1 MKNSAL
7 MESQLHFRLFFEL
20 PHEGYR
26 ALFLWKFQY
35 DEETDWYE
43 GRVFRGEELV
53 GYMHGYANR
62 GWNPQVN
69 NIWVVESF
77 RRKGVA
83 SAMMARVESFFGQV
97 PLPGTRVED
106 NPAARGFWDKY
117 LSGKGISTKP
127 RDPWRCD
134 MSSSAK
140 DHEPTVRFRFY
151 FRVPLEGVDA
161 LFLLE
166 FRHDDNTDWYET
178 RVFRGGDLV
187 GYMRGSSNPGW
198 NPQVTQIWVAEPLR
212 RSGIASIM
220 MSKVEGYFGQI
231 PLPAVPY
238 DTATGAREFWKQ
250 YSDGKESHKRR
261 AIEPDFDPSGL
272 SKGTEKGARF
282 RQFFEFPNDR
292 EPHVFK
298 LDFYYDEALNW
309 YEARVLCGDA
319 LVGLLHG
326 HANVGWNPQ
335 VTHIWISPDH
345 RKKGIATVLMSRVTD
360 FFGQIPLPTVPL
372 DETSPAKSLWDKFMA
387 RGRASSHDYEKAVLE
402 DSTNA
407 ESEHLSE
414 KKPVFSNDEHFL
426 CCPECGAILKNMKSE

>member
-1 MKNSAL
+1 MALDYPAHSKNSSA
-7 MESQLHFRLFFEL
+7 MENQLHFRLFFEL

-69 NIWVVESF
+69 NIWVAEGF

-83 SAMMARVESFFGQV
+83 SAMMARVENFFGQS

-106 NPAARGFWDKY
+106 NHAARAFWDKY
-117 LSGKGISTKP
+117 LSGKSISIKP
-127 RDPWRCD
+127 RDPWRCE
-134 MSSSAK
+134 MTTPGQ

-151 FRVPLEGVDA
+151 FRLPLDGVDT

-166 FRHDDNTDWYET
+166 FRYDDHTEWYEI

-187 GYMRGSSNPGW
+187 GYMRGSANPGW
-198 NPQVTQIWVAEPLR
+198 NPQVTQIWVAETLR

-220 MSKVEGYFGQI
+220 MSKVESYFGQI

-238 DTATGAREFWKQ
+238 DTDGGAREFWRR
-250 YSDGKESHKRR
+250 YIVDKESPKRR
-261 AIEPDFDPSGL
+261 AIEPEFDPGGVSGGAD
-272 SKGTEKGARF
+272 KGERF
-282 RQFFEFPNDR
+282 RQFFEFPAD
-292 EPHVFK
+292 EGSQVFK
-298 LDFYYDEALNW
+298 LDFFYDDALNW
-309 YEARVLCGDA
+309 YEARVLLGDMPIC
-319 LVGLLHG
+319 LMHG

-335 VTHIWISPDH
+335 VTDIWVSPDH
-345 RKKGIATVLMSRVTD
+345 RKEGIATVLMSRVAD
-360 FFGQIPLPTVPL
+360 FFGQIPLPAVPL
-372 DETSPAKSLWDKFMA
+372 DDGSPGKELWEEFMSGRRRSAHDSRKKSDF
-387 RGRASSHDYEKAVLE
+387 
-402 DSTNA
+402 T
-407 ESEHLSE
+407 
-414 KKPVFSNDEHFL
+414 NDERYL
-426 CCPECGAILKNMKSE
+426 CCPECGAILKRMKSA